1 MHVRNK
7 TLIKHLPFS
16 RGAGL
21 VQGCKPNINTHD
33 ILSIQNTFQKFGTL
47 TVPIGHVFI
56 AHHSHKHGNF
66 LRDVRFRLFCKKAE
80 IRNSS
85 ASHCLSIKSDLK
97 KLFFWTNGQKT
108 CSASCASGSA
118 GFSFS
123 CSFAGLLSIVP
134 LEFDFF
140 QLNFFSCI
148 FFRVKK
154 NCWWEIGEDA
164 TVCNLGV

>member
-47 TVPIGHVFI
+47 TVPIGHMFI

-85 ASHCLSIKSDLK
+85 ALHCLSIKRSEKAFFFDKWSKDLLCFVRVCLCG
-97 KLFFWTNGQKT
+97 LFLLMLRRWFALHYT
-108 CSASCASGSA
+108 SG
-118 GFSFS
+118 
-123 CSFAGLLSIVP
+123 I
-134 LEFDFF
+134 
-140 QLNFFSCI
+140 
-148 FFRVKK
+148 
-154 NCWWEIGEDA
+154 
-164 TVCNLGV
+164 